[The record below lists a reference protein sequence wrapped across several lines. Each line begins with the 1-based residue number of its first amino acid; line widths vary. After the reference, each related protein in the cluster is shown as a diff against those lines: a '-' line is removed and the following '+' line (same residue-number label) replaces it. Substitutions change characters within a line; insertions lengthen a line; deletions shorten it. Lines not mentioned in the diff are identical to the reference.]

1 MDIAQVNGSVSAWG
15 PAFRD
20 SVDVAVDV
28 DGSIAVVDR
37 LDHSVSRF
45 SITGVL
51 EDKWGSGTP
60 GNLDGRAVTAQF
72 NEPVGIA
79 FLGKSAVVSSFG
91 GRDSGHV
98 SIVTSVKFGS
108 QYMKACDDM
117 YTAQGYV
124 HPTTRRRDGDALRV
138 ELRGDQSFTQAA
150 ALAHGATQFFQKLCD
165 SRGAVLSRTTQG
177 PEGTPCSRTVA
188 AMRESVANIM
198 TVKSNLEVMCENI
211 EEVKFRPFVDESPV
225 EHSFGEWDRG
235 SQSRHPSLR
244 EYGGRKGVNQ
254 LNTIRK
260 LTTTPHS
267 YVTNKWSQYQTA
279 HRSAICTEEV
289 MRVLQDATPSV
300 AQSIAPLTPQVKEK
314 LLEEQALVRK
324 VVALASQQR
333 SQNERTKYARPT
345 GVAPSTPIK
354 LTVESGEGSDNLTGN
369 QYVSYKVAV
378 LRVGG
383 LVERR
388 TGAELR
394 IGGVYSRDEYV
405 FVPRDIIFC
414 KAGEEADGTAAQDA
428 WWPALVREAFHRG
441 RQRARC
447 QVKVF
452 ILDSS
457 PHSPRSYQLNA
468 TPVTVRFE
476 SLLRGAG
483 GKPMCIL
490 AEDTSSASCYS
501 DGIVRYELDEDICH
515 MADELTG
522 VWEATGGA
530 LEVGGQSDSDDD
542 GDART
547 AHRVMAQETVRT
559 VMSTTQSGREA
570 ANKRQY
576 VNYRQM
582 NSGTTKT
589 RRQPTQR
596 QRRIGEE
603 GSYETCGKCR
613 RLGDLLM
620 CDNTDTCRE
629 AFHLECIGLSEVPEG
644 RWFCPHCTSAGG
656 CSGESS

>member
-79 FLGKSAVVSSFG
+79 FLGKSVVVSSFG

-235 SQSRHPSLR
+235 SQ
-244 EYGGRKGVNQ
+244 
-254 LNTIRK
+254 
-260 LTTTPHS
+260 
-267 YVTNKWSQYQTA
+267 TA
-279 HRSAICTEEV
+279 DIHLC
-289 MRVLQDATPSV
+289 
-300 AQSIAPLTPQVKEK
+300 
-314 LLEEQALVRK
+314 
-324 VVALASQQR
+324 
-333 SQNERTKYARPT
+333 
-345 GVAPSTPIK
+345 
-354 LTVESGEGSDNLTGN
+354 GN
-369 QYVSYKVAV
+369 MV
-378 LRVGG
+378 
-383 LVERR
+383 VERES
-388 TGAELR
+388 TN
-394 IGGVYSRDEYV
+394 S
-405 FVPRDIIFC
+405 
-414 KAGEEADGTAAQDA
+414 
-428 WWPALVREAFHRG
+428 
-441 RQRARC
+441 
-447 QVKVF
+447 
-452 ILDSS
+452 IL
-457 PHSPRSYQLNA
+457 
-468 TPVTVRFE
+468 F
-476 SLLRGAG
+476 
-483 GKPMCIL
+483 
-490 AEDTSSASCYS
+490 
-501 DGIVRYELDEDICH
+501 
-515 MADELTG
+515 
-522 VWEATGGA
+522 
-530 LEVGGQSDSDDD
+530 
-542 GDART
+542 
-547 AHRVMAQETVRT
+547 
-559 VMSTTQSGREA
+559 
-570 ANKRQY
+570 
-576 VNYRQM
+576 
-582 NSGTTKT
+582 
-589 RRQPTQR
+589 
-596 QRRIGEE
+596 
-603 GSYETCGKCR
+603 GS
-613 RLGDLLM
+613 
-620 CDNTDTCRE
+620 
-629 AFHLECIGLSEVPEG
+629 
-644 RWFCPHCTSAGG
+644 
-656 CSGESS
+656 